1 MSFLNSL
8 NNVNNN
14 SCYNK
19 STIVIWCKFD
29 DDAGYMNEEWRMKN
43 EEHRTKLN
51 WEIRCTAVNT

>member
-8 NNVNNN
+8 NNINNN

-29 DDAGYMNEEWRMKN
+29 DDAGYMNE
-43 EEHRTKLN
+43 
-51 WEIRCTAVNT
+51 